1 MAAATLLEAPAD
13 RPAGQRGW
21 RAKAAFVAAVAAL
34 PPVAMSSAAESL
46 ERAGY
51 LGVAAVL
58 VAAAVLIWTVRR
70 IAALVAAGLV
80 AAVCVAALV
89 VVGAPDT
96 QRVQAGT
103 RAMEMDYAYDADA
116 PPITRAEAEAVP
128 EGSTEAELE
137 EILGSAAGTGT
148 LRRRDGTDSRCLVYR
163 SRAWRGS
170 YDPVFAFCFAGDRYA
185 SLRRW

>member
-13 RPAGQRGW
+13 LPAGQRGW
-21 RAKAAFVAAVAAL
+21 RAKAAFVVAAAAV

-58 VAAAVLIWTVRR
+58 VAAAVLIWTARR
-70 IAALVAAGLV
+70 IAALLAAGL
-80 AAVCVAALV
+80 AAAACVTALV
-89 VVGAPDT
+89 LVGGPDT
-96 QRVQAGT
+96 QRVQGGT
-103 RAMEMDYAYDADA
+103 RGAEMEYAFDADA
-116 PPITRAEAEAVP
+116 PPITRAAAEAVP
-128 EGSTEAELE
+128 EGSTEDELE
-137 EILGSAAGTGT
+137 DILGSAAGSGT

-163 SRAWRGS
+163 AQPGRWS

-185 SLRRW
+185 SLHRW